1 MLDRFDKYTL
11 DNLKHADVSKLY
23 MNLMGVCTPTRT
35 LTSTPTPTPTPTAT
49 ATATPTPSVTATAT
63 ATPSATATATATSS
77 ATATATGSSTAT
89 PTATATGTSTAT
101 PTATATATVTGT
113 STATPT
119 ATATLTRTP
128 TPSVL
133 DLCRNIYE
141 ALEITIQA
149 SEDIEGHSCNDA
161 EFDVYIKWFEES
173 EKRGKNVWIFV
184 DRVNFNN
191 GRDNPGEAHAAVCDN
206 GKYGYESSGCLIT
219 KTIILSQEL
228 VEIANK
234 GKDFSNDRR
243 VCCALDLTLIGSHF
257 PNTQPYFSGEQNPTL
272 PLELSSDVYLPP
284 IGEQTWTLYPRTT
297 TRVHENVTM
306 TSIIR
311 ISDGYLIRPAS
322 LWYGADVLDVC
333 QGLAPPSY
341 D

>member
-1 MLDRFDKYTL
+1 MVDRFDKYTL
-11 DNLKHADVSKLY
+11 DNLKHADASKLY

-63 ATPSATATATATSS
+63 ATPSATAP
-77 ATATATGSSTAT
+77 ATGSSPAT

-101 PTATATATVTGT
+101 PTATATATA
-113 STATPT
+113 TATST

-191 GRDNPGEAHAAVCDN
+191 GSSNPGEAHAAVCDN
-206 GKYGYESSGCLIT
+206 GNYGYESSGCLIT

-272 PLELSSDVYLPP
+272 PLEVSSNVYLPP